1 MELKNWLDL
10 RGNRHDKATLA
21 KAAMALANHGGGS
34 ILLGFEDGP
43 DGVMEAG
50 NRTARCGARFPRG
63 HYSLGKSCWVGG

>member
-1 MELKNWLDL
+1 M
-10 RGNRHDKATLA
+10 A